1 MLTEFLKD
9 ASFGALSNLLNY
21 VKNCIEFVFA
31 LVRDLSPCHSFL
43 IFCVFLREGMCQS
56 RFGPR
61 ILKAFSIGFQI

>member
-31 LVRDLSPCHSFL
+31 LVRDLSPCHFFLSFASSCL
-43 IFCVFLREGMCQS
+43 KGCAS
-56 RFGPR
+56 RVLGLG
-61 ILKAFSIGFQI
+61 ILKRFQ